1 MSSVRWVTSQNIK
14 QSAMQSKPYKTYPDL
29 YAVPV
34 IVVEHERW
42 LFYSTVSL
50 ALPPSSFVSAAF
62 NPSDQPPNL

>member
-1 MSSVRWVTSQNIK
+1 
-14 QSAMQSKPYKTYPDL
+14 MQSKPYKTYPDL
-29 YAVPV
+29 FAVPV
-34 IVVEHERW
+34 IVVALERW